1 MVFLSSF
8 QGWGPSFF
16 GVVRTQALRASKAS
30 QEQDPQSGAFP
41 NLKENDMSPL
51 KHWQDA
57 VSALLGVW
65 LISSPW
71 VLGFQAESV
80 AMSNAVVAGIALL
93 AVALGAIFIP
103 AAWEEWTESALGLWL
118 IISPWVLK
126 IESLEWARI
135 SAVSTGVAVLVLA
148 LWVLMADE
156 DYLGWFSGTQPR

>member
-1 MVFLSSF
+1 
-8 QGWGPSFF
+8 
-16 GVVRTQALRASKAS
+16 
-30 QEQDPQSGAFP
+30 
-41 NLKENDMSPL
+41 MSPL

-93 AVALGAIFIP
+93 AVALGAIFVP

-135 SAVSTGVAVLVLA
+135 SAVSTGVAVLILA